1 MKNFLQKLMVI
12 GLSVSLTL
20 PLAYAKGKVGGG
32 KVAISKVPPKVQ
44 SSTSSKITT
53 RSITPPMKKKS
64 TKVIAK
70 PIKKDKQTTTAPQ
83 KIPKD
88 ILSKIQFEKHIFNAE
103 INKKGQLTGGH
114 SIHGNVRVDNSSKKS
129 YSNGVY
135 DATITM
141 VDPKNPSNI
150 LSKHNNTMFPDSW
163 SRAKIVDEVSNA
175 YDFKIDHTGR
185 WTATTP
191 SGISI
196 TGIDKTVYPLVDRT
210 HR

>member
-32 KVAISKVPPKVQ
+32 KVTTSKAPAKTH
-44 SSTSSKITT
+44 STTSGRVTNKP
-53 RSITPPMKKKS
+53 TPVKKKLI
-64 TKVIAK
+64 TKKVITK
-70 PIKKDKQTTTAPQ
+70 PTTVKQ

-103 INKKGQLTGGH
+103 INKKGELTGGH

-175 YDFKIDHTGR
+175 YDFKINDKGR
-185 WTATTP
+185 WEATTP
-191 SGISI
+191 SGIRI
-196 TGIDKTVYPLVDRT
+196 TGIDKTVYPLVDQT